1 MSSLKR
7 KRDAWRDRC
16 PASVTF
22 HDLTIVI
29 VSAVCAFAARA
40 AVSLSALRSHM
51 SPCRSAASQ
60 HTTAQATRA
69 TLDASRRSEHRG
81 NRYPYRRCVLHP
93 KSASVRVV
101 QIAVRA
107 CSPRIRI
114 QDTTSLS
121 LVFTVH
127 TASSASAAA
136 GAVDPHTS
144 KRLHMD
150 MLTLTPTSPAPRPST
165 VALLPAL
172 PSPRRAAGAV
182 APIRLSLGRRA
193 HTSRNCTTARP
204 PLQTAPPAQH
214 KRPTQFTAG
223 KCDVS
228 KVWGGM
234 RLLDLAGTVK

>member
-1 MSSLKR
+1 MSLRRVTTHNGSSYTSNARRVASLR
-7 KRDAWRDRC
+7 APRRIR
-16 PASVTF
+16 
-22 HDLTIVI
+22 IV
-29 VSAVCAFAARA
+29 
-40 AVSLSALRSHM
+40 
-51 SPCRSAASQ
+51 
-60 HTTAQATRA
+60 
-69 TLDASRRSEHRG
+69 
-81 NRYPYRRCVLHP
+81 NRRCVLHP

-150 MLTLTPTSPAPRPST
+150 MLTLTPTSPAPRPPT

>member
-1 MSSLKR
+1 MR
-7 KRDAWRDRC
+7 FRC
-16 PASVTF
+16 QR
-22 HDLTIVI
+22 
-29 VSAVCAFAARA
+29 CE
-40 AVSLSALRSHM
+40 VSLSALRSHM

-81 NRYPYRRCVLHP
+81 IRIVNRRCVLHP

-150 MLTLTPTSPAPRPST
+150 MLTLTPTSPAPRPPT